1 MKPFFNSRSKRNTA
15 CVVLWMWLFALA
27 VGAANACL
35 IQPEK
40 MQDHRSQAAH
50 SPAAE
55 KSHAVSAAHIDE
67 IPDYDPGLKTSKSQ
81 CLKVCDD
88 SSQSWAKQQVGFD
101 LTHPV
106 LVPLIAVA
114 VTGAQTWAATTA
126 AQDTCHHERGRQC
139 APPDDG
145 KAHGDD
151 GSHDADDDGSTA
163 RCANQVNGPQP

>member
-27 VGAANACL
+27 AGAANACL

-88 SSQSWAKQQVGFD
+88 SSQSLPKQQGGFD

-106 LVPLIAVA
+106 LVPLLAVA
-114 VTGAQTWAATTA
+114 WIKVTPEVSA
-126 AQDTCHHERGRQC
+126 RGLAVVQR
-139 APPDDG
+139 PPDPG
-145 KAHGDD
+145 LPIRVRLSRLAL
-151 GSHDADDDGSTA
+151 
-163 RCANQVNGPQP
+163 